1 MGSEQSNEFTKLLAS
16 VQERLANPNLD
27 LPAIRDIC
35 EALASATKEPEGVT
49 YAEVYAGSVPALWCI
64 PEGCDNDCVLLH
76 KVSLLTGSIN
86 LRAKLAAGLP
96 LSARPR

>member
-49 YAEVYAGSVPALWCI
+49 YAEVYAGGVPALWCI
-64 PEGCDNDCVLLH
+64 PEGC
-76 KVSLLTGSIN
+76 GSTQ
-86 LRAKLAAGLP
+86 LGPPSMTRLP
-96 LSARPR
+96 TS